1 MKLLFILLLT
11 TCGLSAFA
19 QKEIK
24 LEDVNTH
31 IGDSVLVS
39 AKIDGV
45 KVFVDDDKRPTRVLL
60 NLGGLYPNQ
69 ILTIVVDPSY
79 AMDGKT
85 MPGENAKGSTA
96 KATGTIVMYKGK
108 PQILVR
114 SPKQLEIIAATQ

>member
-1 MKLLFILLLT
+1 MNLLFILLLA

-45 KVFVDDDKRPTRVLL
+45 KVFVDDDNKPTRVLL
-60 NLGGLYPNQ
+60 NLGGTYPNQ
-69 ILTIVVDPSY
+69 MLTIVVDPSY

-85 MPGENAKGSTA
+85 MPGETAKGSTA

-108 PQILVR
+108 PQIVI
-114 SPKQLEIIAATQ
+114 SSSKQLSIVAAN